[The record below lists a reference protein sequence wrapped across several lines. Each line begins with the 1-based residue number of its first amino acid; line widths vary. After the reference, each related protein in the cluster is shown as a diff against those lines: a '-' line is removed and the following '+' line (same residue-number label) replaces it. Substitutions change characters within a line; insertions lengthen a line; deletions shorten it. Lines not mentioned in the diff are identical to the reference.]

1 MGFGQPPKNMQGL
14 KKFHEKHGK
23 EIGYLIDEISKN
35 LAQAY
40 YGQPINLDTVI
51 ALITDWEIC
60 KGTSIIFKCA
70 NCKND
75 VTGTLVSAMR
85 YGEA

>member
-1 MGFGQPPKNMQGL
+1 MGFGRPPKNMKGL
-14 KKFHEKHGK
+14 KEFHKKHG
-23 EIGYLIDEISKN
+23 EELGYLIDEISKN
-35 LAQAY
+35 LAISY

-51 ALITDWEIC
+51 SLITDWEIS
-60 KGTSIIFKCA
+60 KGTAIVYRCVKCG
-70 NCKND
+70 ND